1 MANLSNSV
9 WAGGGTVLRD
19 QQADRN
25 VRSYERRHRAAR
37 QIADKEVV
45 RSGARLRRSLS
56 DPWRQRILCGWR
68 WPFCRGCWDLFRVS
82 L

>member
-1 MANLSNSV
+1 MANLSNRV

-37 QIADKEVV
+37 QI
-45 RSGARLRRSLS
+45 RRSCVLAHGFGKVYLIHG
-56 DPWRQRILCGWR
+56 DNELCAVGDG
-68 WPFCRGCWDLFRVS
+68 PFIADVETYSEFP
-82 L
+82 